1 MLYLQVI
8 VSQAVVSLMFC
19 HTAKHLRFLQTHPEL
34 FHITDI
40 PGDCFCSTGLSM
52 KWIESISDQP
62 LIKLVLMLVVCKWRK
77 QLSLPQAPSLWFEIS
92 RIHQNSRI
100 ESLPATLEFSLAKW
114 LLWSLRFRFVVPTE
128 LLPPLLWKTVA
139 AGVQHWKEPGSG
151 SGWEDVG
158 RGRGWQEAMDGYGMG
173 TFSRRQFF
181 ILSTKMS
188 NFTTSMLGEWKLLG
202 LLGCSSAQTSALVP
216 GIDDAAKWR
225 ELGGYSCSKSSS
237 RPTSGCVWNGGYP
250 PNASLTGNW
259 WLSNGFQD
267 TVD

>member
-1 MLYLQVI
+1 
-8 VSQAVVSLMFC
+8 
-19 HTAKHLRFLQTHPEL
+19 
-34 FHITDI
+34 
-40 PGDCFCSTGLSM
+40 M

-151 SGWEDVG
+151 QAGKMLEEG
-158 RGRGWQEAMDGYGMG
+158 GAARGYGWLWYG
-173 TFSRRQFF
+173 NFFRRQFF
-181 ILSTKMS
+181 MSTKMS
-188 NFTTSMLGEWKLLG
+188 TSLLPCLEWKLLG

-216 GIDDAAKWR
+216 GI
-225 ELGGYSCSKSSS
+225 GCSEMT
-237 RPTSGCVWNGGYP
+237 R
-250 PNASLTGNW
+250 TG
-259 WLSNGFQD
+259 WLFL
-267 TVD
+267 